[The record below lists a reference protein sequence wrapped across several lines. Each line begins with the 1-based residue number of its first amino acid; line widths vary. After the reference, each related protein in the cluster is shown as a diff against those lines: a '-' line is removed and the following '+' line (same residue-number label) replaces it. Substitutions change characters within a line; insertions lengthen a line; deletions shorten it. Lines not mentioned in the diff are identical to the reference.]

1 MEICVVVPQ
10 EAGNQYTKSSSLL
23 SILLYVDRTIHPHA
37 EAETP
42 TSAQNTTPTS
52 VLLIARRATGAHL
65 TDPI

>member
-37 EAETP
+37 EAATP